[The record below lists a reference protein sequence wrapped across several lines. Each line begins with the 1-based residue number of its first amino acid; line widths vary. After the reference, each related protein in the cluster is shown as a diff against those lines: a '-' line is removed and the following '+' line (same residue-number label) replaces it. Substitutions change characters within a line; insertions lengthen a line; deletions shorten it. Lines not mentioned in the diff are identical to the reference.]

1 MKPQKAVL
9 RETGRIGAG
18 VLVMTALMFAAFAA
32 LGHFDILVLWGGL
45 FTSVLAVAN
54 FFIMGMTVQSIT
66 DKVGEQARSDA
77 EIEQLTIQMKARMQT
92 SYHLRTVA
100 LFALVVLGI
109 AVFKFNGLAT
119 ILPLAFPRLV
129 ILVLQLTGKASTS
142 EGSDLK

>member
-1 MKPQKAVL
+1 MKPQRAVL

-18 VLVMTALMFAAFAA
+18 VLAMTAVMFAVFAA
-32 LGHFDILVLWGGL
+32 LGRFDVRVLCGGL

-66 DKVGEQARSDA
+66 DKVGEQARSDE

-92 SYHLRTVA
+92 SYHLRTIGM
-100 LFALVVLGI
+100 FALVILGI

-129 ILVLQLTGKASTS
+129 ILILQLTGRASTS